1 MSRTLNNKIWAL
13 IGLLIA
19 VPVFI
24 SPVTVILTV
33 GIMLYCRANMARA
46 LNPWIKSGLMFVLA
60 VLMLSV
66 LSAYD
71 PTWKIWFWTVNT
83 ALMLTICMHFIGG
96 ILDEARN
103 RRETRR
109 LDSEVVDPEWYN
121 PKTGKWER

>member
-1 MSRTLNNKIWAL
+1 MSRTLNNKVWAL
-13 IGLLIA
+13 ISLLIA
-19 VPVFI
+19 VPVFV
-24 SPVTVILTV
+24 SPVTIILTV

-71 PTWKIWFWTVNT
+71 QTWKIWFWTANT
-83 ALMLTICMHFIGG
+83 AIMLAVCMHFIGG
-96 ILDEARN
+96 ILDEARYRKEN
-103 RRETRR
+103 RKLEVETV
-109 LDSEVVDPEWYN
+109 ETEWYN